1 MADDVALTVAVREP
15 RGGCSGAV
23 VIIPGG
29 LQAGLAL
36 LETDQSDALV
46 DAGLTVVAFDPRG
59 RGDSEGEEDA
69 NGPAGQ
75 DDPAALTRWVAA
87 REQVDPGAVVLSSR
101 SFGAAMAAGAL
112 SRHDDLAVL
121 AWVDYEGPGWLEEDL
136 AYATGIGPD
145 ALREHAEKVEDTAAW
160 WDAREPAG
168 LIGGVTAPYWRF
180 QGLPD
185 HALGGRIEHT
195 LACISGAEEAPEV
208 TYNGEPLSLPT
219 TAEQLTAGAIEGG
232 LEPEDA
238 MVTSALLRLLTE
250 AD

>member
-1 MADDVALTVAVREP
+1 MDDGVALTVAVREP

-29 LQAGLAL
+29 LQSGLSL
-36 LETDQSDALV
+36 LETAQSDALV

-69 NGPAGQ
+69 NGPIGQ
-75 DDPAALTRWVAA
+75 DDLAALARWVAA
-87 REQVDPGAVVLSSR
+87 RERVDPDAVVLFSR

-121 AWVDYEGPGWLEEDL
+121 AWVDYEGPGWLEDDL
-136 AYATGIGPD
+136 EYAVGIGPD
-145 ALREHAEKVEDTAAW
+145 ALRAYAEQVDDTAAW
-160 WDAREPAG
+160 WAAREPAG

-195 LACISGAEEAPEV
+195 FACIDNADAVPEL
-208 TYNGEPLSLPT
+208 TYNGLSLTLPT
-219 TAEQLTAGAIEGG
+219 TAEQLTADAVEGG
-232 LEPEDA
+232 LEPEDSLL
-238 MVTSALLRLLTE
+238 TSALLGLLSET
-250 AD
+250 D

>member
-1 MADDVALTVAVREP
+1 MDDGVALAVTMREP

-29 LQAGLAL
+29 LQSGLPL

-59 RGDSEGEEDA
+59 RGDSEGAEDA
-69 NGPAGQ
+69 NGPTGQ
-75 DDPAALTRWVAA
+75 DDLAALTRWVAA
-87 REQVDPGAVVLSSR
+87 RERVDPDAVVLFSR

-121 AWVDYEGPGWLEEDL
+121 AWLDYEGPGWLEEDL
-136 AYATGIGPD
+136 AYAVGIGPD
-145 ALREHAEKVEDTAAW
+145 ALRAYAEQVDDTAAW

-168 LIGGVTAPYWRF
+168 LIGGVTVPYWRF

-185 HALGGRIEHT
+185 HALGGRIAHT
-195 LACISGAEEAPEV
+195 FACIDSAAAVPEV
-208 TYNGEPLSLPT
+208 TYNGRPLSLPT
-219 TAEQLTAGAIEGG
+219 TTEKLTTGAVDGG
-232 LEPEDA
+232 LEPDDSLL
-238 MVTSALLRLLTE
+238 TSALLRLLSG